1 MPPGRAGV
9 AALAALTAL
18 VALVALALV
27 SQQAPSRQASL
38 LALPAGGAG
47 VDAELAQARLAEQR
61 AVASFRTAAA
71 RAERAGAH
79 APAAPRMGVRSA
91 LSEGQSLLAQALAPR
106 RPPGQQL
113 AKLVAGQLARE
124 DKIAA
129 LHRKKEEAKREA
141 AQQRVLE
148 DTLLAQLSQR
158 ASYARTAQAA
168 AAAGKEAENAENG
181 AATGIMASVSGL
193 VSELKRLE
201 SAAPAAAA
209 AAPSTPAQQGAMS
222 AAISAAASGV
232 PMPASLAAQVP
243 ALTSLVGVNTNPV
256 PAHAPAA
263 PPTATAGKRGQG
275 AGAAHPAGSGH
286 EGNAVGSPSLAAVV
300 GSLASAEAALSKS
313 LAQVCTFCSKCR
325 TCSLRERIV

>member
-27 SQQAPSRQASL
+27 LQQAPSRQASL

-168 AAAGKEAENAENG
+168 AAAGKDENAENG